1 MASYIVVV
9 DTREGDKF
17 RGIYPN
23 VPTRDQ
29 VLESVRTGTDATSV
43 TRLVSVVKAVRIWP
57 NRVVARKVEVVR
69 VEAVILGK
77 VVFEVERSR

>member
-9 DTREGDKF
+9 DTRDGDKF
-17 RGIYPN
+17 RGIYPK
-23 VPTRDQ
+23 VSTRDQ
-29 VLESVRTGTDATSV
+29 VLEGVRTGTDPTSV
-43 TRLVSVVKAVRIWP
+43 TRLVSVVKAVRTWP
-57 NRVVARKVEVVR
+57 NRVVTRKIEIVR